1 MTERLDVRALNR
13 ATLARQF
20 LLERTDVSVL
30 DAVGHLCG
38 LQAQEPQEPFVG
50 LWSRVSSFDPSELS
64 RLLEQ
69 RAVVRLHLMR
79 RTVHLVTAEDAWN
92 WRPRHQVLLRQ
103 RILGV
108 YARDLTGLDL
118 DELAA
123 QARAEVQERWS
134 ETRMAPRDVTDHA

>member
-1 MTERLDVRALNR
+1 MTERLDARAFNR

-20 LLERTDVSVL
+20 LLERTDASVH

-50 LWSRVSSFDPSELS
+50 PWSRVSGFDPSELS

-79 RTVHLVTAEDAWN
+79 RTVHLATAEDA
-92 WRPRHQVLLRQ
+92 RHLQLRDDPASTLHPGMDV
-103 RILGV
+103 RGP
-108 YARDLTGLDL
+108 
-118 DELAA
+118 
-123 QARAEVQERWS
+123 ARAPDFQ
-134 ETRMAPRDVTDHA
+134 P